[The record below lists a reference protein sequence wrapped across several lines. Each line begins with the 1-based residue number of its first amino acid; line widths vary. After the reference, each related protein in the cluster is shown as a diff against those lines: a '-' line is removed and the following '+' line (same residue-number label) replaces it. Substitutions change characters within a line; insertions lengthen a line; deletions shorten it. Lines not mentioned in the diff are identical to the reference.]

1 MTQLVATSCK
11 SLVLPKPVALL
22 HATEIAVSEV
32 DLSLAC
38 AVAIGA
44 VLKIPTTA
52 GDRNVTLVS
61 NALVGT
67 VPDSFS
73 TLSALTAVNF
83 GQNSLAGTFPRG
95 LGVMSGLQY
104 VHFLVRL
111 LVRCLLAFVP
121 LTLPWTRAVEC
132 ETSLPV

>member
-11 SLVLPKPVALL
+11 SLVLTKPVALL

-38 AVAIGA
+38 A
-44 VLKIPTTA
+44 
-52 GDRNVTLVS
+52 
-61 NALVGT
+61 VGT

-95 LGVMSGLQY
+95 VGVMSGLQY